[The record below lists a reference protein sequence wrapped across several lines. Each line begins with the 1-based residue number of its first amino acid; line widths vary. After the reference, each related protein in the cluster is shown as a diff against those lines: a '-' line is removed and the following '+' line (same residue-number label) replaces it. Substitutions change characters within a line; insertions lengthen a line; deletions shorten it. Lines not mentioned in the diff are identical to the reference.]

1 MNHRRLVL
9 TYRVAFGIAAILL
22 TIGVAF
28 ALVTAHGD
36 IVSRV
41 RELVVVLAGAGYGD
55 LEYLAEVGAIVGVT
69 CVTISACSF
78 GLGCLVA
85 FVDWLVGRDRA
96 TNQSVV
102 ADQ

>member
-28 ALVTAHGD
+28 PLVTASGD

-41 RELVVVLAGAGYGD
+41 RELTVVVASVGYGD
-55 LEYLAEVGAIVGVT
+55 LKYLTEVGAGFGVM
-69 CVTISACSF
+69 CITISAYSF
-78 GLGCLVA
+78 AAGCLVE
-85 FVDWLVGRDRA
+85 FVARLVC
-96 TNQSVV
+96 
-102 ADQ
+102 